1 MTTEKNRKKETSQ
14 RENVIVRCADEDLDD
29 FLLYLVKILG
39 YSKKTADA
47 YGHDVASYL
56 LFLKEAEAPKAN
68 PGKGDDPHLSDR
80 KKRAR
85 PEARVH
91 QREVS
96 AIRHFYR
103 YLHEFKDYP
112 RTPSRRSSRPRPKES
127 SRTF

>member
-56 LFLKEAEAPKAN
+56 LF
-68 PGKGDDPHLSDR
+68 
-80 KKRAR
+80 
-85 PEARVH
+85 
-91 QREVS
+91 
-96 AIRHFYR
+96 
-103 YLHEFKDYP
+103 
-112 RTPSRRSSRPRPKES
+112 
-127 SRTF
+127 